1 MTLHVP
7 IDRFPETAK
16 RVLDSTEAYVAAHS
30 GGAVAT
36 ACSVAGTTLVRSFV
50 KSSVEETM
58 NLLRESGFEVYEG
71 AWSHDEGNGFEPD
84 DAGAAYVA
92 AVAYESDEDKPGLW
106 IDAYGSAPTPMQVLK
121 SLFDEFRDTGELDEI
136 SFEEFV
142 RQANPNVV
150 IVSPSE
156 LQSFLTQK
164 DGC

>member
-1 MTLHVP
+1 
-7 IDRFPETAK
+7 
-16 RVLDSTEAYVAAHS
+16 
-30 GGAVAT
+30 
-36 ACSVAGTTLVRSFV
+36 
-50 KSSVEETM
+50 
-58 NLLRESGFEVYEG
+58 
-71 AWSHDEGNGFEPD
+71 
-84 DAGAAYVA
+84 
-92 AVAYESDEDKPGLW
+92 
-106 IDAYGSAPTPMQVLK
+106 MQVLK